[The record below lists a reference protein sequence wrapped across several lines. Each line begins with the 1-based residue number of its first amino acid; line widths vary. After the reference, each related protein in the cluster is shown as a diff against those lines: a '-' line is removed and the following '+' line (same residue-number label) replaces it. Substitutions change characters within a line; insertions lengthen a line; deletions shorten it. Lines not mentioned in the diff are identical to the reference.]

1 MIFVNGKAMQCMPLQ
16 SILTHFKTSL
26 PVNAIMINGKLVEED
41 IYDNIN
47 IQDGDEIKIIYPIIG
62 G

>member
-26 PVNAIMINGKLVEED
+26 PVNAIIINGKLVED
-41 IYDNIN
+41 IYDNII

>member
-1 MIFVNGKAMQCMPLQ
+1 MILVNGKEMNCMPLQ
-16 SILTHFKTSL
+16 LILMQFKTSL
-26 PVNAIMINGKLVEED
+26 PVNAIMINGKLVLQDTYDD
-41 IYDNIN
+41 II

>member
-1 MIFVNGKAMQCMPLQ
+1 MQCMPLQ

-26 PVNAIMINGKLVEED
+26 PVNAIIINGKLVED
-41 IYDNIN
+41 IYDNII